1 MQEQSLPNPVEST
14 PVQLLSPSEHPLPSV
29 SPTVLLVDDDPS
41 TRVYL
46 ARLLVHE
53 GYRVVEAEGGDQ
65 ALQLFGQTQPQI
77 VLLDALMP
85 GMDGFECCQKLRT
98 LDADLPCLMITSL
111 DDQASVDKAFA
122 AGASDYITKP
132 IHWPVMRQRMH
143 HLLKARQNLLNLRQQ
158 ATREQALNRVVR
170 AIRTSLELEQVFSVA
185 TREICHLLEADRVS
199 ISRYQPQ
206 RQDWRIISEYQTQA
220 DGYLG
225 CFIPD
230 PHNPMAERL
239 RQGKVVAIE
248 AASRTQDWI
257 SIPSMAKAY
266 PGSWLLVPLYGG
278 GESPESTPPTLWGSL
293 CLQLKTARPGW
304 LTTSHDL
311 ILALADHLS
320 IAIQQAELFQQI
332 QELNHTLEEKVR
344 ARTAQLDRQVQEL
357 QRLDLLKNDFLSTVS
372 HELRTPLSSIKMGLH
387 LLSSALLPS
396 NGVARPLDLEKVS
409 RYLDVLNKECE
420 REIKLVEDLLELQR
434 LEVLIG
440 SQQPHWLELKEW
452 LPPITDPFAQAARSH
467 NQIFSLEIPPD
478 LPAICTLPE
487 VLRSVL
493 GELLQN
499 AHKFTPAEQLI
510 SLRLANHPDHLEI
523 EVLNTG
529 VTIPPQ
535 EQERVFEK
543 FYRVPNPD
551 PWRQGGTG
559 LGLALVQQR
568 MILLQGTIRLSSEAN
583 YTCFTLR
590 LPWVLSASSG
600 KGRPAQLRG

>member
-1 MQEQSLPNPVEST
+1 MANFSS
-14 PVQLLSPSEHPLPSV
+14 S
-29 SPTVLLVDDDPS
+29 TVLLVDDDPA

-46 ARLLVHE
+46 AHLLTHE
-53 GYRVVEAEGGDQ
+53 GYRVVEAEEGEQ
-65 ALQLFGQTQPQI
+65 ALALYAQTQPQI

-85 GMDGFECCQKLRT
+85 GMDGFECCQKLQA

-132 IHWPVMRQRMH
+132 IHWPVMRQRIH

-158 ATREQALNRVVR
+158 AAREQALNSVVR
-170 AIRTSLELEQVFSVA
+170 AIRTSLELDEVFSVA
-185 TREICHLLEADRVS
+185 TREICQLLEADRVS

-206 RQDWRIISEYQTQA
+206 QQDWRVISEYHIQA
-220 DGYLG
+220 DSYLG
-225 CFIPD
+225 CSIPD
-230 PHNPMAERL
+230 SDNPIAQL
-239 RQGKVVAIE
+239 LKQGKVVTLETISE
-248 AASRTQDWI
+248 AKDWI
-257 SIPSMAKAY
+257 CIPSMARAY
-266 PGSWLLVPLYGG
+266 PGSWLLVPLYGSS
-278 GESPESTPPTLWGSL
+278 ESAESVPPTLWGSL

-304 LTTSHDL
+304 LATSHDL

-332 QELNHTLEEKVR
+332 QELNHTLEEKVQ

-357 QRLDLLKNDFLSTVS
+357 QRLDHLKNDFLSTVS
-372 HELRTPLSSIKMGLH
+372 HELRTPLSSIKMGIR

-396 NGVARPLDLEKVS
+396 NGIPKPPDAEKVARYLNVLD
-409 RYLDVLNKECE
+409 KECE

-434 LEVLIG
+434 LEVLFG
-440 SQQPHWLELKEW
+440 SQQPHWLDLKEW
-452 LPPITDPFAQAARSH
+452 LPQITDPFAELARSH
-467 NQIFSLEIPPD
+467 NQLFSLECPPD
-478 LPAICTLPE
+478 LPPTCTLPE
-487 VLRSVL
+487 VLRAVL
-493 GELLQN
+493 AELLQN
-499 AHKFTPAEQLI
+499 AHKFTPTDQLI
-510 SLRLANHPDHLEI
+510 SLSVHNHPDHLEI
-523 EVLNTG
+523 QILNTG

-568 MILLQGTIRLSSEAN
+568 MVLLQGSIHLSSEAEH
-583 YTCFTLR
+583 TCFTLR
-590 LPWVLSASSG
+590 LPRVLSLSSKG
-600 KGRPAQLRG
+600 KSKGKSA